1 MKRTIDLKHPDR
13 LYIGGQWVAPDSKE
27 TFDVLDCSTE
37 EVIASVPK
45 ANSVDMQRAVDAA
58 RDAFDNG
65 PWARMT
71 PQERAGYLEKIAAR
85 LEARNDDFARVWSLE
100 TGIVFKV
107 AQPRIG
113 LFISGAFRQYAEM
126 ASTFPFTEEHRSV
139 TGNLGYRVYEP
150 VGVVAEIIPWNGP
163 AGLMAYKTAPALLAG
178 CTLVI
183 KSSPEAPCS
192 AYMLAEI
199 CEEVGLPP
207 GVINV
212 VTADRDVSEEL
223 VANPAVDKITFTG
236 STGAG
241 KRIAAVASDRVA
253 RVTLE
258 LGGKSPAVILDDFDI
273 EEAAKILGNSYFT
286 YNTGQICHSL
296 TRIVVPRAKHDQM
309 VEALAK
315 IARRITLGDPLAEG
329 TGSGPLAS
337 ARQRDTVQRFVD
349 QGVAE
354 GATLAAGGKR
364 PEGIEKGFFFE
375 PTVFGN
381 VDNMSTIAQEEIFG
395 PVLCVIP
402 ANDEADAIRIANES
416 RFGLN
421 AAVFTNDPKK
431 AFDVARKIRAGTV
444 GHNGPRTDFSIGF
457 GGFKQSGVGREG
469 GVEGLVAF
477 MESKT
482 VVMA

>member
-1 MKRTIDLKHPDR
+1 
-13 LYIGGQWVAPDSKE
+13 
-27 TFDVLDCSTE
+27 
-37 EVIASVPK
+37 
-45 ANSVDMQRAVDAA
+45 
-58 RDAFDNG
+58 
-65 PWARMT
+65 
-71 PQERAGYLEKIAAR
+71 
-85 LEARNDDFARVWSLE
+85 
-100 TGIVFKV
+100 
-107 AQPRIG
+107 
-113 LFISGAFRQYAEM
+113 
-126 ASTFPFTEEHRSV
+126 
-139 TGNLGYRVYEP
+139 
-150 VGVVAEIIPWNGP
+150 
-163 AGLMAYKTAPALLAG
+163 
-178 CTLVI
+178 
-183 KSSPEAPCS
+183 
-192 AYMLAEI
+192 
-199 CEEVGLPP
+199 
-207 GVINV
+207 
-212 VTADRDVSEEL
+212 
-223 VANPAVDKITFTG
+223 
-236 STGAG
+236 
-241 KRIAAVASDRVA
+241 
-253 RVTLE
+253 
-258 LGGKSPAVILDDFDI
+258 
-273 EEAAKILGNSYFT
+273 
-286 YNTGQICHSL
+286 
-296 TRIVVPRAKHDQM
+296 M

-315 IARRITLGDPLAEG
+315 IARGIKLGDPLAEG

-402 ANDEADAIRIANES
+402 ANDEEDAIRIANES

-431 AFDVARKIRAGTV
+431 AFEVARKIRAGTV